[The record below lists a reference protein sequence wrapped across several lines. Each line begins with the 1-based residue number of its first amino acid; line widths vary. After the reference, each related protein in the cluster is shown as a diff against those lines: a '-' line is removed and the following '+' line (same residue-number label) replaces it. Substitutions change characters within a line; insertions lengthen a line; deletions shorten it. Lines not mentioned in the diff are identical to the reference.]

1 MTPTRRK
8 RLALVGLILLG
19 VSSATAIAITALN
32 DSMRFSIGPSEV
44 MAGEFPEG
52 RQLRLGGLVANGSIR
67 RSESSLAVHFE
78 VTDCLNEVPVTFTG
92 ILPDLF
98 REGQGVIAHGQ
109 LAADGVFHAHEV
121 LARHDESYM
130 PPEVDRALAMTGSG
144 DKCEEPQ

>member
-8 RLALVGLILLG
+8 RLAVVGLILLG

-44 MAGEFPEG
+44 MAGDFPEG
-52 RQLRLGGLVANGSIR
+52 RQLRLGGLVASGTVER
-67 RSESSLAVHFE
+67 DQTSLAVRFA
-78 VTDCLNEVPVTFTG
+78 VTDCLNEIPVTYTG

-109 LAADGVFHAHEV
+109 LAADGVFQAHEV
-121 LARHDESYM
+121 LARHDEEYM
-130 PPEVDRALAMTGSG
+130 PPEVDRALALAGGADMC
-144 DKCEEPQ
+144 KEHP